1 MRRALT
7 LAASA
12 TWLALAACAP
22 GPASEGGAGGGAGAG
37 NSGGVLRR
45 DASRCARRSSFWM
58 PSVPIGGR

>member
-22 GPASEGGAGGGAGAG
+22 GPASGGGAGGDGGSGAGPVAG
-37 NSGGVLRR
+37 CVEMRTDESLLPGPG
-45 DASRCARRSSFWM
+45 ARC
-58 PSVPIGGR
+58 